1 MSKNDDGEFELVLG
15 NRQLVSVFFVVVILL
30 GAFFMMGYV
39 VGRTSSTGTTV
50 TADATR
56 HDPAGKPIVVDN
68 SARTAAP
75 PVEAADPTPLPAA
88 RPVELPPPVESTKPS
103 PIPAAELEVEAKRE
117 EARKEKERK
126 LEKAKQEDAIKK
138 RPEPPAFEEP
148 RPGQTFLQVAATS
161 RADAE
166 IVAESLSKRGF
177 RTSLAPVPN
186 SNLVRVLIGPVK
198 DGPDLAET
206 RVKLEAA
213 SMKPMVRRY

>member
-39 VGRTSSTGTTV
+39 VGRTSSTGGTV
-50 TADATR
+50 NADASR
-56 HDPAGKPIVVDN
+56 PSAAADKAIVVEN
-68 SARTAAP
+68 GGRTAAP
-75 PVEAADPTPLPAA
+75 PVGVTDPNPSPTATQIEP
-88 RPVELPPPVESTKPS
+88 RPPVESTKPS
-103 PIPAAELEVEAKRE
+103 PIPATQPDAGAKR
-117 EARKEKERK
+117 ASPRKEEQSAR
-126 LEKAKQEDAIKK
+126 EM
-138 RPEPPAFEEP
+138 RPETPAFQEP
-148 RPGQTFLQVAATS
+148 RPGLTFLQVAATS

-177 RTSLAPVPN
+177 RTTIAPVPD
-186 SNLVRVLIGPVK
+186 SKLVRVLIGPIK
-198 DGPDLAET
+198 DAADLVET